1 MLITSTWKDKMT
13 INELYEKISEIL
25 PNAQLDFDNH
35 GQLVIYTDVMVTR
48 DHKIIPFE
56 MED

>member
-1 MLITSTWKDKMT
+1 MT

-35 GQLVIYTDVMVTR
+35 GQLVIYTDMKVAQDDKVV
-48 DHKIIPFE
+48 PFTT
-56 MED
+56 ED